1 MLKVVGPSCVALTI
15 ATTVFAAASHAQI
28 AAGAGLS
35 GAHVGGA
42 QVGAGMGGGRAIIG
56 GARAGSSQPAANT
69 GGHPGVGSAASRGS
83 YGHDGQRYRI
93 EGPSWR
99 WGLAAGA
106 SAGSRPVHGDNRK
119 SVGASCMQRF
129 RSYDPG
135 SGTYLGY
142 DGRRRACR

>member
-1 MLKVVGPSCVALTI
+1 MFKVAGPSCVALTI
-15 ATTVFAAASHAQI
+15 AATVFSTASQAQV

-35 GAHVGGA
+35 GAHIGGA
-42 QVGAGMGGGRAIIG
+42 QVGV
-56 GARAGSSQPAANT
+56 RAGSSQPAANT
-69 GGHPGVGSAASRGS
+69 GGHPGVGSGAARGS
-83 YGHDGQRYRI
+83 YGHDGHRYRI

-119 SVGASCMQRF
+119 SVGASCQQRF

>member
-1 MLKVVGPSCVALTI
+1 MLKVAGPSCVALTI
-15 ATTVFAAASHAQI
+15 AAAVFSPASQAQV

-35 GAHVGGA
+35 GAPIGGTHVG
-42 QVGAGMGGGRAIIG
+42 VGMGGGRAITG
-56 GARAGSSQPAANT
+56 GTHAGSSQPAVNT
-69 GGHPGVGSAASRGS
+69 GGHPGVGSGASRGS
-83 YGHDGQRYRI
+83 YGHDGHRYRI

-106 SAGSRPVHGDNRK
+106 SAGSRPVHGDNRN
-119 SVGASCMQRF
+119 SVGASCKQRL